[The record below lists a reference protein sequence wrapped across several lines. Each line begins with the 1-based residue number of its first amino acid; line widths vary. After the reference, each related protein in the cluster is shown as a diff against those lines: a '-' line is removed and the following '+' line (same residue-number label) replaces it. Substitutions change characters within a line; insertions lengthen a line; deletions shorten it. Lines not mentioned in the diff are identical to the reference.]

1 MQHLIVDLKEHAF
14 QYRDVAII
22 ESGSWALS
30 SGKKISEL
38 LSSMKDIREIA
49 PIFSF
54 KSSIKESDLASLK
67 EIAKKVAES
76 VNK

>member
-1 MQHLIVDLKEHAF
+1 
-14 QYRDVAII
+14 
-22 ESGSWALS
+22 
-30 SGKKISEL
+30 
-38 LSSMKDIREIA
+38 MKDIREIA